1 MQIYAR
7 VKGFR
12 RKKLFKLYYIYIK
25 YKTHHMNNVYKFE
38 EIIDLTLDGLNF
50 NQNIYTLLQIFRF
63 I

>member
-1 MQIYAR
+1 
-7 VKGFR
+7 
-12 RKKLFKLYYIYIK
+12 
-25 YKTHHMNNVYKFE
+25 MNNVYKFE